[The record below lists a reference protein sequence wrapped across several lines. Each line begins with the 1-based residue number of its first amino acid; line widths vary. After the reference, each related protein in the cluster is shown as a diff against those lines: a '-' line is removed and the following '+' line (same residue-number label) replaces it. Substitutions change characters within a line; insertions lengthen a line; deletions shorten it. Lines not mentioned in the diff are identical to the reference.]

1 MMVRPPCEGCP
12 DRQMGCH
19 DPAVCSKWA
28 EYQVAKAAEL
38 AARLA
43 PAEEWIVRGYIKN
56 HRRFYR
62 RKTLEKGKKW
72 CRII

>member
-28 EYQVAKAAEL
+28 ESQVAKAADL
-38 AARLA
+38 AARPA
-43 PAEEWIVRGYIKN
+43 PAEESIVR
-56 HRRFYR
+56 
-62 RKTLEKGKKW
+62 
-72 CRII
+72 